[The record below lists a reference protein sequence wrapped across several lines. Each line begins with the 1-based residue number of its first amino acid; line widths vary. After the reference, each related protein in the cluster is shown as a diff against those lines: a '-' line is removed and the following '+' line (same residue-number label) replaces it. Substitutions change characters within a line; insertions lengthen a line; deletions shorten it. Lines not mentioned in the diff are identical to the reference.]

1 MEFTVDNIFKTMIL
15 SNCAKSLEAG
25 FVMLSSFDN
34 KEIDYAVNK
43 YLGDIPKLLKMDWRD
58 VLKLQ
63 TLDLRRSQ
71 IAALPKEIGNLN
83 GLQTLDLGGSQITEL
98 PKEIGNLNGLQTLYL
113 WGSQITEL
121 PKEIGNLK
129 GLQTLDLRRSQ
140 ITELPK
146 EIGNLKG
153 LQTLY
158 LYGTKISKSEIDKLR
173 KKLPNCEI
181 LK

>member
-25 FVMLSSFDN
+25 LVMLSSFDN

-63 TLDLRRSQ
+63 TM
-71 IAALPKEIGNLN
+71 
-83 GLQTLDLGGSQITEL
+83 DLGYSRITEL
-98 PKEIGNLNGLQTLYL
+98 PKEI
-113 WGSQITEL
+113 
-121 PKEIGNLK
+121 
-129 GLQTLDLRRSQ
+129 
-140 ITELPK
+140 
-146 EIGNLKG
+146 
-153 LQTLY
+153 
-158 LYGTKISKSEIDKLR
+158 IDKLR